1 MIQKLIYKITSS
13 HILRFM
19 FMIALTF
26 VLSGCEK
33 DGDDSL
39 GEDQNYAANANC
51 WQVKIVNAVLS
62 IIDTLYKTSATK
74 VTNGGPALICISF
87 AIWMAF
93 KILKT
98 LPSFKEENLGEVWT
112 EIGQKLFVCIFCA
125 WVVFKVGNI
134 NWSIQTFLIP
144 IYNTISELGL
154 QVLSSLQLSN
164 STDLGDYGKVTYPKV
179 DYNQCKVNID
189 IESSLK
195 TALATPINCLACA
208 VSDRLNSGI
217 KIGVALISS
226 LNLSA
231 IFIGLIVVIL
241 FTVVKFSFIFV
252 LVDSLFR
259 LNFAAFLLP
268 ILIIAIPF
276 NYTRKWS
283 KHVFLMFLNSSGIM
297 LFITLLI
304 AISIGALQNIMDT
317 LGPQLDEGNVEGGGP
332 MLLAIL
338 LISVLLVNIPDFGVS
353 LSDKFIGGGG
363 GIEFQKKVSKFVI
376 RNVKKAGYAVL
387 SAVTQGASTK
397 FTDTLEKYQATREAV
412 DSARQIKKKIDSF
425 SGKNDD
431 D

>member
-13 HILRFM
+13 RTLRFLFASVM
-19 FMIALTF
+19 VF
-26 VLSGCEK
+26 VLSGCET

-39 GEDQNYAANANC
+39 GEDQNYNANATC
-51 WQVKIVNAVLS
+51 WQTKIVNAVLS
-62 IIDTLYKTSATK
+62 IIDVLYKTSANK
-74 VTNGGPALICISF
+74 VTEGGPAVICICF
-87 AIWMAF
+87 AIWMSF

-112 EIGQKLFVCIFCA
+112 EIGQKLFICIFCA
-125 WVVFKVGNI
+125 WIVYTTGNI
-134 NWSIQTFLIP
+134 DWSLQTFLIP
-144 IYNTISELGL
+144 VYNTIAELGL
-154 QVLSSLQLSN
+154 QVLSSLQLADS
-164 STDLGDYGKVTYPKV
+164 SDLGEYGKVVYPTV
-179 DYNQCKVNID
+179 NYGQCKVNVVD
-189 IESSLK
+189 MNSLK

-208 VSDRLNSGI
+208 VSDRLNSGV

-226 LNLSA
+226 GNIGA
-231 IFIGLIVVIL
+231 IFIGLLVVVL
-241 FTVVKFSFIFV
+241 FTIVKFCFIFV
-252 LVDSLFR
+252 LVDGLFR

-268 ILIIAIPF
+268 VLILAIPF

-304 AISIGALQNIMDT
+304 SISIGALQNIMNT

-338 LISVLLVNIPDFGVS
+338 LISVLLVNIPDFGIS
-353 LSDKFIGGGG
+353 LADKFIGGGG
-363 GIEFQKKVSKFVI
+363 GVEFQKKVSKFVI
-376 RNVKKAGYAVL
+376 RNIKKAGYKVL
-387 SAVTQGASTK
+387 SIVSEGATTK

-425 SGKNDD
+425 AGKNDD